1 MAFMDF
7 LSRIGV
13 ILGVYPE
20 EAPADDRAPDY
31 DEEYAAEDYYAPQ
44 ANIREEPAAS
54 QARGGM
60 GAKRSAAQSGY
71 EPEED
76 PGYSTRRAAPNNV
89 VQMPTRSESDPR
101 RHSEM
106 IVCVRRVEDSQNII
120 NSLIEGRSV
129 MLNLEEIDDT
139 QRQRVIDM
147 LGGAAFAQAFPSAAT
162 GVAAVFKDSRHG
174 SEVGVCHRVHG
185 AEHGYLFRPCAFAP
199 GHDHRV
205 LGHVLKQ
212 PRAGEVENE
221 RQAEVVEQEPAQGY
235 GRRAEG
241 GEVGAWQE
249 GHGSRAVFGQG
260 VGQFDECRFEWGLPR
275 VGGGG
280 LARLPYAVVE
290 ALALCAA
297 RYGSDHRRVHYHQAY
312 VVEVFG
318 RQVCNVAGGHH
329 RRVVGGYKGREFK
342 SEAQREQLQQYALLV
357 VGLYLRWP

>member
-147 LGGAAFAQAFPSAAT
+147 LGGAAFALRGKMLRVSHRTYLLAPST
-162 GVAAVFKDSRHG
+162 VDVVNSI
-174 SEVGVCHRVHG
+174 EM
-185 AEHGYLFRPCAFAP
+185 RP
-199 GHDHRV
+199 
-205 LGHVLKQ
+205 
-212 PRAGEVENE
+212 
-221 RQAEVVEQEPAQGY
+221 
-235 GRRAEG
+235 
-241 GEVGAWQE
+241 
-249 GHGSRAVFGQG
+249 
-260 VGQFDECRFEWGLPR
+260 
-275 VGGGG
+275 
-280 LARLPYAVVE
+280 
-290 ALALCAA
+290 
-297 RYGSDHRRVHYHQAY
+297 
-312 VVEVFG
+312 
-318 RQVCNVAGGHH
+318 NVASTG
-329 RRVVGGYKGREFK
+329 EFNP
-342 SEAQREQLQQYALLV
+342 AYRM
-357 VGLYLRWP
+357 